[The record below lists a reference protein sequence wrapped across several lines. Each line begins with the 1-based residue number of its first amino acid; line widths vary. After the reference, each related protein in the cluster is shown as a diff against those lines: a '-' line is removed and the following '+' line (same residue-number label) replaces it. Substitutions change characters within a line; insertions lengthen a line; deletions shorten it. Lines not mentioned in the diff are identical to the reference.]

1 MTVAYSVVEG
11 TADAATGTAVVY
23 FDEYVSAS
31 DDVGVVDFFCDTT
44 SGSAFGVGD
53 TAVTC
58 TAVDTVGQADYG
70 SFTVRVSSAP
80 DATAPVVTVPGDIT
94 VPATSADGALVSYVV
109 TAEDDLEGPVNPDC
123 VNDSSVAV
131 ASVASEAL
139 FPVGATTISCTAIDT
154 NGNAGYGS
162 FTVTVEKAPAGPP
175 TIKSDLADYP
185 PGALVTLRGANW
197 QPGEVVRIDV
207 NDDYGQTWRWTVD
220 VTADADGKII
230 DVFNLPDWFVAIYYV
245 TATGSVSGTAKTTF
259 TDASLVVQPGPTG
272 NSPSVTFVVTY
283 QNFTDSDCTQS
294 AGSSQTQLI
303 NVDRGVNLGGL
314 GNSAYVKLTVPSTPS
329 TPSNYTF
336 DYWSTGTGVTGGTNG
351 TRSDNP
357 IPNTPTRSIC
367 VRNPGEAQGD
377 AYKANYKVAQ
387 ATTSLAVSAATGT
400 YGGTTNLSATLTLT
414 ADGSGVSGKTVTFTL
429 NGTSVGSAT
438 TNSSGVATI
447 SNVSLSGINVGTYST
462 AIGAA
467 FAADS
472 SYSGST
478 GTGSLT
484 VAAKEL
490 TGSFTAQSKV
500 YDGTTAATISGRSVT
515 GKVGTDDVSLTG
527 GTATFDNANVG
538 TGKTVT
544 GTGFTLSG
552 TAADNYTLASSTL
565 TTTANI
571 TAKAVTITPT
581 SGQSKVY
588 GSDGPTLTFTNDSGL
603 APAAF
608 TGALSR
614 EGGNDVGAY
623 AITLGS
629 LSAGPNY
636 NLVLATPA
644 VTFAIT
650 ARAVEVTADA
660 KSKTYGDTDPML
672 TYTVTAGDLVEGDS
686 FAGSLTRDAGENVG
700 TYAITQGDLALNGN
714 YALSFVPSTL
724 TIGQRAVEV
733 TADAQSKTYGDADP
747 TLGYSVTAGNLIGT
761 DGFTGT
767 LARDPGENVG
777 TYAITQGTLT
787 AGGNY
792 ALSFVGNNLTIGA
805 RAVQVTADG
814 QSKTYGD
821 ADPTLGYSVTAGNLI
836 GTDGFTGTL
845 ARDPGENVGTYAIT
859 QGTLSAGGNYA
870 LTYAGANL
878 TITARPIT
886 VTVDPQSKVYGD
898 ADPALTYR
906 ITAGNLVNRD
916 TFTGSLTRVAGASVG
931 TYAIQQGTLALSGNY
946 TLSYVGADLTITPR
960 PLAVKAD
967 DKTKVLGAV
976 DPALTYTITSGNL
989 VAGDTFS
996 GALTR
1001 AAGETVGS
1009 YAITQGTLALS
1020 ANYALSFTPGT
1031 LKITYAPNSVSC
1043 AGSPSRTILQ
1053 PINADGTSVFK
1064 LGSTVPAKFRVCDAN
1079 GNSIGTAGVVASFQ
1093 LISTTSGTVTT
1104 TVTEEVLSTTPD
1116 TAFRWDATNQ
1126 QWIFNISTKNL
1137 SSGLTYTY
1145 RVTLNDGTSFTFTFG
1160 IRK

>member
-1 MTVAYSVVEG
+1 M
-11 TADAATGTAVVY
+11 
-23 FDEYVSAS
+23 
-31 DDVGVVDFFCDTT
+31 
-44 SGSAFGVGD
+44 
-53 TAVTC
+53 
-58 TAVDTVGQADYG
+58 
-70 SFTVRVSSAP
+70 
-80 DATAPVVTVPGDIT
+80 
-94 VPATSADGALVSYVV
+94 
-109 TAEDDLEGPVNPDC
+109 
-123 VNDSSVAV
+123 
-131 ASVASEAL
+131 
-139 FPVGATTISCTAIDT
+139 
-154 NGNAGYGS
+154 
-162 FTVTVEKAPAGPP
+162 
-175 TIKSDLADYP
+175 
-185 PGALVTLRGANW
+185 
-197 QPGEVVRIDV
+197 
-207 NDDYGQTWRWTVD
+207 
-220 VTADADGKII
+220 
-230 DVFNLPDWFVAIYYV
+230 
-245 TATGSVSGTAKTTF
+245 
-259 TDASLVVQPGPTG
+259 
-272 NSPSVTFVVTY
+272 
-283 QNFTDSDCTQS
+283 
-294 AGSSQTQLI
+294 
-303 NVDRGVNLGGL
+303 
-314 GNSAYVKLTVPSTPS
+314 
-329 TPSNYTF
+329 
-336 DYWSTGTGVTGGTNG
+336 
-351 TRSDNP
+351 
-357 IPNTPTRSIC
+357 
-367 VRNPGEAQGD
+367 
-377 AYKANYKVAQ
+377 
-387 ATTSLAVSAATGT
+387 
-400 YGGTTNLSATLTLT
+400 
-414 ADGSGVSGKTVTFTL
+414 
-429 NGTSVGSAT
+429 
-438 TNSSGVATI
+438 
-447 SNVSLSGINVGTYST
+447 
-462 AIGAA
+462 
-467 FAADS
+467 
-472 SYSGST
+472 
-478 GTGSLT
+478 
-484 VAAKEL
+484 
-490 TGSFTAQSKV
+490 
-500 YDGTTAATISGRSVT
+500 
-515 GKVGTDDVSLTG
+515 
-527 GTATFDNANVG
+527 
-538 TGKTVT
+538 
-544 GTGFTLSG
+544 
-552 TAADNYTLASSTL
+552 
-565 TTTANI
+565 
-571 TAKAVTITPT
+571 
-581 SGQSKVY
+581 
-588 GSDGPTLTFTNDSGL
+588 
-603 APAAF
+603 
-608 TGALSR
+608 
-614 EGGNDVGAY
+614 
-623 AITLGS
+623 
-629 LSAGPNY
+629 
-636 NLVLATPA
+636 
-644 VTFAIT
+644 
-650 ARAVEVTADA
+650 
-660 KSKTYGDTDPML
+660 
-672 TYTVTAGDLVEGDS
+672 
-686 FAGSLTRDAGENVG
+686 
-700 TYAITQGDLALNGN
+700 
-714 YALSFVPSTL
+714 
-724 TIGQRAVEV
+724 
-733 TADAQSKTYGDADP
+733 
-747 TLGYSVTAGNLIGT
+747 
-761 DGFTGT
+761 
-767 LARDPGENVG
+767 G